1 MSADKDSS
9 VIPVVV
15 GVDVGGTN
23 TDAVVLTKGK
33 IKSTVIAAV
42 KELTSADVTTGVRN
56 AIHAVLQQATDNGHR
71 VAVVQVNIGT
81 THFVNAVVQ
90 GRGLARVSVIRL
102 CGTASHDLP
111 PFSDFPLDLKETIYG
126 SVHLVDGGYRFDGRE
141 IDPVDEKQITD
152 TLCQIKEKNIRN
164 IVVSGI
170 FSPVKTD
177 QEDAVLQLIASK
189 YPEATVTLSHKIGH
203 FGLLERENA
212 AILNECLKPLCKMT
226 VEGFQTALASVGL
239 SCPMYFT
246 QNDGTIISSDEAVL
260 YPVYTFASGPT
271 NSMRGAAFLS
281 DVKDAIVLDIGGTTT
296 DVGVLKNKFPR
307 EASTQV
313 KIGGIRTNFR
323 MPDVLS
329 FGLGGGSYVTENTDA
344 SVTIGPLSAGYNLK
358 NEAFIFCNG
367 DTDSGRSLTTSDVA
381 VAAGLMKLGDA
392 KYVQHLSKELVGT
405 VLAKIAIMIEDAI
418 DMVKLSAETLPVLL
432 VGGGSVLVDRNQ
444 EIKGASEV
452 IIPEYSGVANAIG
465 AALSQVSGSSD
476 SIVCLQDMVDQEQMD
491 QAVEAA
497 RAAVDDKDKKKVELA
512 AEQARKA
519 FFVNARDTAL
529 ENAVRE
535 AKNIAVDCGAD
546 PTSVEITQKE
556 DMTLS
561 YIPGQAVRIKIKAVG
576 NLKNL
581 QSAHAKEW
589 IPSPL
594 KKDELM
600 SGGKLEKQTGT
611 STGKTLTGDN
621 EAGDATKHPVDPQID
636 PHTGEWILSE
646 WDLEAIVIGAGIF
659 GCGGGGNPHIGRLRA
674 LADIRK
680 GKKIRIISPEKLYE
694 KADPDNDLVAMV
706 AFMGAPLIMYEQLV
720 SSKETTGALR
730 CLDDLYTI
738 GGYKDGM
745 LQNTEGVEI
754 KTKDGMVYIEN
765 YQTRVSMEKPKRIIA
780 LMSGEI
786 GGMNAI
792 EPLLVSAD
800 LGLPVVDSD
809 GMGRAFPELQ
819 MFCPYIYGVSAH
831 PAALVDDRGTRAVM
845 LQTPSP
851 KHLENHFRDTVIGM
865 GCSAGV
871 SFNPLPKPV
880 LMDMTVLYSVS
891 HVWKV
896 GDAVL
901 KARIEKT
908 SPIEAIL
915 KAETSV
921 HIITGKIRDVQ
932 RETSGGFNRGKVIIE
947 GLDSFSGQTILVEFQ
962 NENLIIFPLDAEKKA
977 WKPVACVPDLI
988 TIVDADTAEPIP
1000 TEEVKYGIRVAVL
1013 VLASPDI
1020 LRTDQALRFVG
1031 PKAFHYDDVEFRPI
1045 GDSYPVQPIPPRH

>member
-1 MSADKDSS
+1 MSDDKTSS
-9 VIPVVV
+9 VVHVVV

-23 TDAVVLTKGK
+23 TDAVVLSQG
-33 IKSTVIAAV
+33 STVIAAV
-42 KELTSADVTTGVRN
+42 KEPTSADVTTAVRN

-102 CGTASHDLP
+102 CGTASLALP
-111 PFSDFPLDLKETIYG
+111 PFSDFPLDLKEVICD
-126 SVHLVDGGYRFDGRE
+126 SVHLVDGGYRFDGKE

-152 TLCQIKEKNIRN
+152 TLCQIKEKKIRN

-177 QEDAVLQLIASK
+177 QEDAVFQIIANK
-189 YPEATVTLSHKIGH
+189 YPEASVTLSHKIGH
-203 FGLLERENA
+203 IGLLERENA
-212 AILNECLKPLCKMT
+212 AILNECLKPICKMT

-239 SCPMYFT
+239 SCPMYLT
-246 QNDGTIISSDEAVL
+246 QNDGTIISSDEALL

-296 DVGVLKNKFPR
+296 DVGVLKNRFPR

-329 FGLGGGSYVTENTDA
+329 IGLGGGSYVTEETDGLL
-344 SVTIGPLSAGYNLK
+344 TIGPFSAGYNLK
-358 NEAFIFCNG
+358 NEAFIFSNG
-367 DTDSGRSLTTSDVA
+367 NTDSGRTLTTSDVA

-392 KYVQHLSKELVGT
+392 KYVQHLSKELVEK
-405 VLAKIAIMIEDAI
+405 VLAKIVIMIEDAI
-418 DMVKLSAETLPVLL
+418 DMVKLSGETLPVLL
-432 VGGGSVLVDRNQ
+432 VGGGSVLVDRNE

-476 SIVCLQDMVDQEQMD
+476 SIVCLQDTVDQEQMD
-491 QAVEAA
+491 QALEATQ
-497 RAAVDDKDKKKVELA
+497 AAVDDKDVKKVELA
-512 AEQARKA
+512 AEQARKP
-519 FFVNARDTAL
+519 FFINARDTAL
-529 ENAVRE
+529 ENGVRE
-535 AKNIAVDCGAD
+535 AKQIAVDCGAD

-581 QSAHAKEW
+581 QSANAKEW

-594 KKDELM
+594 KKDESV

-611 STGKTLTGDN
+611 STGKTLAGDN

-646 WDLEAIVIGAGIF
+646 WDLEAIVIGSGIF
-659 GCGGGGNPHIGRLRA
+659 GCGGGGNPHIGRLLA
-674 LADIRK
+674 LKKIRE
-680 GKKIRIISPEKLYE
+680 GKEIRIISPEKLF
-694 KADPDNDLVAMV
+694 DNSDLHNDLVAV
-706 AFMGAPLIMYEQLV
+706 IGAMGAPLISYEQLA
-720 SSKETTGALR
+720 SDETTGALR

-765 YQTRVSMEKPKRIIA
+765 YQARVSMEKPKRIIA

-809 GMGRAFPELQ
+809 GIGRAFPELQ
-819 MFCPYIYGVSAH
+819 MFCPYMYGVSAH

-865 GCSAGV
+865 GCSAGLA
-871 SFNPLPKPV
+871 SPLNKADI
-880 LMDMTVLYSVS
+880 MEKTVLYTFS
-891 HVWKV
+891 HAWKL

-915 KAETSV
+915 KTEKSV

-947 GLDSFSGQTILVEFQ
+947 GLDCFSGQTILVDFQ
-962 NENLIIFPLDAEKKA
+962 NENLVVFPLDAEKKA
-977 WKPVACVPDLI
+977 GKPVACVPDLI

-1000 TEEVKYGIRVAVL
+1000 TEEAKYGIRVAVL

-1045 GDSYPVQPIPPRH
+1045 GDAYPVQPIPPRH